1 MSILVSIRC
10 LVYNHASYLHQCLDG
25 LVMQQADF
33 DFEAIVHDD
42 ASTDGS
48 AAIIR
53 EYAEKYP
60 EIIKPI
66 YETENQY
73 SKGDGT
79 LDRIM
84 NAAIHPEARYI
95 AVCEGDDYWT
105 DPFKLQKQVNLL
117 ERHQDVG
124 LVYGR
129 ARIYRQAKGKFSKNI
144 LGKPYAGPN
153 SLIYKNP
160 IGTLTTLFRKE
171 LYFRY
176 LEEIN
181 GRERWL
187 MGDYPIWIW
196 FSLHCR
202 IHYMEDIM
210 AVYRA
215 LPESASHSSSKE
227 KTFRYKSSILNVQ
240 LYFID
245 RYVRS
250 EELRNRCL
258 LRYYRGIRKYVYYLV
273 GVERLMKDIAD
284 FYKRNH
290 YYLPYLLTKIYPSVT
305 FSRMLFKFF
314 YKIESLYWK
323 LKE

>member
-1 MSILVSIRC
+1 MSIVVSIRC

-144 LGKPYAGPN
+144 LGIQ
-153 SLIYKNP
+153 S
-160 IGTLTTLFRKE
+160 E
-171 LYFRY
+171 L
-176 LEEIN
+176 
-181 GRERWL
+181 
-187 MGDYPIWIW
+187 
-196 FSLHCR
+196 
-202 IHYMEDIM
+202 
-210 AVYRA
+210 
-215 LPESASHSSSKE
+215 
-227 KTFRYKSSILNVQ
+227 
-240 LYFID
+240 
-245 RYVRS
+245 
-250 EELRNRCL
+250 
-258 LRYYRGIRKYVYYLV
+258 
-273 GVERLMKDIAD
+273 
-284 FYKRNH
+284 
-290 YYLPYLLTKIYPSVT
+290 
-305 FSRMLFKFF
+305 
-314 YKIESLYWK
+314 
-323 LKE
+323 